1 MGQGS
6 RSCAR
11 APPCRAPVARSP
23 PRWRQCCRKS
33 QATVCLRHGQGH
45 TMHKNAFY
53 RFLVLQGTRHNVQ
66 KQDSSNSSN
75 KKPFQI
81 SQISQIGWCW
91 LKTQVCDTSISTKI
105 KIKIVSSALFDF
117 APLVVSKQTKQTKQ
131 PKRKQ
136 KQTKQTDGSVSV
148 FSFHFA
154 EGARVNSACNSTPR
168 ANVCCRARRQRRSVG
183 GKRGTTVKSYRKNQV
198 TEACCTGYS
207 RTNAAGSPRTGRVLG
222 LGTKGTRFVSSSC
235 PGCAVAA
242 GVSSTCTSLN
252 RPQSARNICDD

>member
-1 MGQGS
+1 
-6 RSCAR
+6 
-11 APPCRAPVARSP
+11 
-23 PRWRQCCRKS
+23 
-33 QATVCLRHGQGH
+33 
-45 TMHKNAFY
+45 MHENAFY

-66 KQDSSNSSN
+66 KQDSIFNGNGNRNNSSSSNSN

-105 KIKIVSSALFDF
+105 KALFDF
-117 APLVVSKQTKQTKQ
+117 APLVVSKQTK
-131 PKRKQ
+131 RKQ
-136 KQTKQTDGSVSV
+136 KQTKQPKQTDGSVSV

-252 RPQSARNICDD
+252 RPQSARNICYD

>member
-1 MGQGS
+1 
-6 RSCAR
+6 
-11 APPCRAPVARSP
+11 
-23 PRWRQCCRKS
+23 
-33 QATVCLRHGQGH
+33 
-45 TMHKNAFY
+45 MHKNAFY

-66 KQDSSNSSN
+66 KQDSSNSSNSSNRNNSSSSNIN

-105 KIKIVSSALFDF
+105 KIKIEISSALFDF
-117 APLVVSKQTKQTKQ
+117 APLVVSKQTKQTKQTKQ

-168 ANVCCRARRQRRSVG
+168 ANVCCRARR
-183 GKRGTTVKSYRKNQV
+183 
-198 TEACCTGYS
+198 
-207 RTNAAGSPRTGRVLG
+207 
-222 LGTKGTRFVSSSC
+222 
-235 PGCAVAA
+235 
-242 GVSSTCTSLN
+242 
-252 RPQSARNICDD
+252 